1 MIPGVPHDVAP
12 AQEGAKGADVG
23 VRSRLLVVAGA
34 IALAVSMLGGPASVG
49 ASSSGAAGAERAVAA
64 KKADGKTQP
73 WKPTTGGW
81 FNDPW
86 GDAEAKFRIERQIAD
101 AIRHARKGSY
111 IRIALYSFDRVNM
124 AKLLINAHH
133 RGVYVQVLHNDHTYT
148 TAMKMLKHDLGTNRA
163 KKSWD
168 YTCKTGCRSE
178 QGVLHDKIYLFE
190 HTGGAKDVVMTGSHN
205 LTGNAVNHQF
215 NDLLIKNDV
224 PRLYN
229 RMIDLFDELKKD
241 KTAKPLYQHTD
252 LGVFELWVMPHP
264 HTTEENDPVMQ
275 ILRPVQCQGATDGTG
290 TGGKTKIRVS
300 MHAWN
305 GARGTYIARRLRHLY
320 AQGCD
325 VKVLW
330 ALGGAEMKRVIG
342 MHTPRGTVPRHTDSY
357 NTDCD
362 PEQQVDMYSH
372 QKYLT
377 ISGHYGDD
385 TSASDVFTGS
395 SNYTH
400 SGLVGDEL
408 ILRAA
413 GSHLVNQWNRNFD
426 FIWNHRSRPVGDSP
440 GPGFYPPPPTCT
452 TYPSAGA
459 ARRATTD
466 DLGFSGRFWEGD

>member
-1 MIPGVPHDVAP
+1 M
-12 AQEGAKGADVG
+12 
-23 VRSRLLVVAGA
+23 VVGA
-34 IALAVSMLGGPASVG
+34 IALAVSLLGGAASVG
-49 ASSSGAAGAERAVAA
+49 TPSGGAAAATAARAVQA
-64 KKADGKTQP
+64 KQP

-86 GDAEAKFRIERQIAD
+86 GDATAKYRIERQIAA
-101 AIRHARKGSY
+101 AIKHARKGSY
-111 IRIALYSFDRVNM
+111 IRIALYSFDRTNM

-133 RGVYVQVLHNDHTYT
+133 RGVHVQVLHNDHQYT
-148 TAMKMLKHDLGTNRA
+148 TAMKMLKHDLGTNRG
-163 KKSWD
+163 KKSFD

-205 LTGNAVNHQF
+205 LTGNAVKHQF

-229 RMIDLFDELKKD
+229 RMLSLFAELKKD
-241 KTAKPLYQHTD
+241 KTAKPLYEHDD
-252 LGVFELWVMPHP
+252 LGEFELWVMPHP
-264 HTTEENDPVMQ
+264 HTTEDNDPIMK
-275 ILRPVQCQGATDGTG
+275 ILRPVQCNGATGGTG

-330 ALGGAEMKRVIG
+330 ALGGAEMKKVIG
-342 MHTPRGTVPRHTDSY
+342 MHTPRGTMPRHTDSY

-362 PEQQVDMYSH
+362 PEKQVDMYSH

-385 TSASDVFTGS
+385 TSASQVFTGS

-400 SGLVGDEL
+400 SGLVGDEI
-408 ILRAA
+408 ILRA
-413 GSHLVNQWNRNFD
+413 GGVHLVNQWNRNFD
-426 FIWNHRSRPVGDSP
+426 YIWNHRSRPVGNSP
-440 GPGFYPPPPTCT
+440 GPTFKPTPPDCPNDT
-452 TYPSAGA
+452 AGQPA
-459 ARRATTD
+459 ARRTTTD
-466 DLGFSGRFWEGD
+466 DLSFSGSFWEGD